1 VGREKEMRGRLK
13 RDNFSILFFLVKK
26 KSFEKLKRQL
36 RQILAGKATQGKLAG
51 TPTGMEGGEA
61 KTRRAAE
68 QQG

>member
-13 RDNFSILFFLVKK
+13 RDNFSKLFFYQK

-51 TPTGMEGGEA
+51 TPTGMEGEA